1 MTTLLGSVLVAS
13 LVGSPHCAGMCGGLV
28 AFCTGVGGGAKSRT
42 ALAAYHAAR
51 LASYAA
57 VGAVAGALGMAL
69 DLGGGAIGLS
79 RTAAIVAGL
88 AICLFGI
95 ATLLQLA
102 GARVACLPA
111 PKRLVDLLKKVHG
124 FAMRRGPVLRSTI
137 VGLATPLLP
146 CGWLWAFAAIAAG
159 TASLAWGAVVMIVF
173 WLGTVPIL
181 TVVGVGLSWIPAQAR
196 RSLAALAA
204 VAMIAV
210 GLHTAVVRSASAE
223 AVAGDLL
230 SRIHRTDRDLAGE
243 AVSIGGDEELP
254 ACCRKEAP

>member
-1 MTTLLGSVLVAS
+1 VTTLLGSVLLAS

-42 ALAAYHAAR
+42 ALVAYHAAR
-51 LASYAA
+51 LVSYAA

-88 AICLFGI
+88 AICLFGV

-102 GARVACLPA
+102 GARISCLPA
-111 PKRLVDLLKKVHG
+111 PKPLVDALKKIHG
-124 FAMRRGPVLRSTI
+124 FAMRRGPVPRSTI

-159 TASLAWGAVVMIVF
+159 TASIVWGVAAMAAF

-181 TVVGVGLSWIPAQAR
+181 TAVGVGLSWIPANAR
-196 RSLAALAA
+196 RSLAAMAA

-210 GLHTAVVRSASAE
+210 GLHTAMVRSASAE
-223 AVAGDLL
+223 AVASDLV
-230 SRIHRTDRDLAGE
+230 SRIRQADRDLAGE
-243 AVSIGGDEELP
+243 AASIGSDADLP
-254 ACCRKEAP
+254 ACCRKATP

>member
-1 MTTLLGSVLVAS
+1 MTTLLGSVLLAS

-42 ALAAYHAAR
+42 AIVAYHAAR
-51 LASYAA
+51 FVSYAS
-57 VGAVAGALGMAL
+57 VGAVAGALGIAL

-79 RTAAIVAGL
+79 RTAAVVAGL
-88 AICLFGI
+88 AICLFGV

-102 GARVACLPA
+102 GARISCLPA
-111 PKRLVDLLKKVHG
+111 PKPLVDTLKKVHA
-124 FAMRRGPVLRSTI
+124 FAMRRGPVVRSTI

-159 TASLAWGAVVMIVF
+159 TASIAWGAAAMAAF

-181 TVVGVGLSWIPAQAR
+181 TVLGVGLSWIPANAR

-210 GLHTAVVRSASAE
+210 GLHTAMVRSASAE
-223 AVAGDLL
+223 AVAGDLV
-230 SRIHRTDRDLAGE
+230 SRIRQSDRDLAGE
-243 AVSIGGDEELP
+243 AASIGGGEDLP
-254 ACCRKEAP
+254 ACCQKGTP

>member
-1 MTTLLGSVLVAS
+1 MTTLLGSVLLAS

-57 VGAVAGALGMAL
+57 VGAVAGALGIAM

-88 AICLFGI
+88 AICLFGV

-102 GARVACLPA
+102 GARVSCLPA
-111 PKRLVDLLKKVHG
+111 PKPLVAALKKIHA
-124 FAMRRGPVLRSTI
+124 FAMRRGPVVRSSI

-159 TASLAWGAVVMIVF
+159 TASIAWGAVVMGAF

-181 TVVGVGLSWIPAQAR
+181 TVVGVGLSWIPAHAR

-210 GLHTAVVRSASAE
+210 GLHTAMVRSASAD
-223 AVAGDLL
+223 AVAGDLV
-230 SRIHRTDRDLAGE
+230 SRIRQSDRDLAGE
-243 AVSIGGDEELP
+243 AASIGSDEDLP
-254 ACCRKEAP
+254 ACCRKETP

>member
-1 MTTLLGSVLVAS
+1 MTALLGSVLFAS

-28 AFCTGVGGGAKSRT
+28 AFCTGVGGGAKSRS

-51 LASYAA
+51 LLSYAA
-57 VGAVAGALGMAL
+57 VGAIAGALGMAL

-102 GARVACLPA
+102 GAKVSCLPI
-111 PKRLVDLLKKVHG
+111 PKPLVELLKKVHA
-124 FAMRRGPVLRSTI
+124 FAMRRGPVLRSSI

-159 TASLAWGAVVMIVF
+159 TASIAWGAAAMTAF

-181 TVVGVGLSWIPAQAR
+181 TVVGVGLSWIPTQAR

-210 GLHTAVVRSASAE
+210 GLHTAMVRSASAD
-223 AVAGDLL
+223 AVADDFVSRVKQSQRDLL
-230 SRIHRTDRDLAGE
+230 GE
-243 AVSIGGDEELP
+243 ASSIGGEDDLP
-254 ACCRKEAP
+254 ACCRKAAP

>member
-51 LASYAA
+51 LGSYAA

-95 ATLLQLA
+95 ATLLQIA
-102 GARVACLPA
+102 GARVSCLPA
-111 PKRLVDLLKKVHG
+111 PKPLVDILKKVHA
-124 FAMRRGPVLRSTI
+124 FAMRRGPIVRSAI

-159 TASLAWGAVVMIVF
+159 TASLAWGAVVMSAF

-223 AVAGDLL
+223 AVAGDLA
-230 SRIHRTDRDLAGE
+230 SRLRQPDRDLAGE
-243 AVSIGGDEELP
+243 AAAIGSDQDLP
-254 ACCRKEAP
+254 ACCREASP